1 MRFEKNFNT
10 TAQKLTRNNM
20 CFSAGA
26 SFGASAVLAVAGVLT
41 LRKVEKS
48 SQLLFAAIPII
59 FALQQFTEGFVWL
72 SLSNPDFYFLHSI
85 TVNLFIIFAQILW
98 PVWLPLSVLLMEQK
112 PIKKIILIVLTIW
125 GTVISSVLSYYLATN
140 IPIAKIDCYHIQYLL
155 IGPMHEY
162 WFRGLF
168 YFIPT
173 VIPLFISGIKKLW
186 VFGVATVVSY
196 LVTKL
201 FYVEYSLSVW
211 CFFAAVLSLIIYYV
225 MKKIPESERS
235 EKMKLWYKN

>member
-1 MRFEKNFNT
+1 
-10 TAQKLTRNNM
+10 M

-98 PVWLPLSVLLMEQK
+98 PVLLPLSVLLLEPK
-112 PIKKIILIVLTIW
+112 PFKKIILIVLTIW
-125 GTVISSVLSYYLATN
+125 GAVISSVLTYYLATN

-162 WFRGLF
+162 WFRGVF

-173 VIPLFISGIKKLW
+173 VFPLFISSTKRLW
-186 VFGVATVVSY
+186 VFGIAIVIAY
-196 LVTKL
+196 IVTQL
-201 FYVEYSLSVW
+201 FYLKYALSVW
-211 CFFAAVLSLIIYYV
+211 CFFAAILSLIIYYV
-225 MKKIPESERS
+225 MNKISEGERS
-235 EKMKLWYKN
+235 DKMKEWYKN